1 MTPKEK
7 KAFVARMKKGR
18 AAAKGKSKSKGGGKK
33 NNSKRKTLEKR
44 IAELEN
50 KLETLI
56 PYSQRRHGYHQLV
69 RDYQKEVKET
79 KEELDAGDW

>member
-18 AAAKGKSKSKGGGKK
+18 KAAKKNGGGKK
-33 NNSKRKTLEKR
+33 NNSKRKSLEKR

-50 KLETLI
+50 KLDNTLSFRDKAHEQETTRDETEYHKLKKE
-56 PYSQRRHGYHQLV
+56 RR
-69 RDYQKEVKET
+69 
-79 KEELDAGDW
+79 ELDAGDW